1 MKLKIH
7 MMGNEIGKDTII
19 AHNFFK
25 FNIQITFFDFE
36 VFIVFYYKTLNINLS
51 LMNIKNII
59 KFSRKS
65 LFSQSKYAF
74 TSTTLAANLEI
85 QVSTNQYRNAF
96 RFENQNKI
104 WDFKEINVIN
114 LTSSSLFIHKES
126 F

>member
-1 MKLKIH
+1 
-7 MMGNEIGKDTII
+7 
-19 AHNFFK
+19 
-25 FNIQITFFDFE
+25 
-36 VFIVFYYKTLNINLS
+36 
-51 LMNIKNII
+51 MNIKSII

-74 TSTTLAANLEI
+74 TSTTLAVNLEN
-85 QVSTNQYRNAF
+85 QVSINQYRNAF

-114 LTSSSLFIHKES
+114 LISSVLFIHKES